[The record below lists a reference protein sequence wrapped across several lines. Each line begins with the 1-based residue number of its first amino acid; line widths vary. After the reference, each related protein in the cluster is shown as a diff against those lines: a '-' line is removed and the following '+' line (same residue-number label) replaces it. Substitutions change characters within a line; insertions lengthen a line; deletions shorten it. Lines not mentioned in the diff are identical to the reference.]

1 MFFKHI
7 LSLKVLIALLLFF
20 GMISLFIGV
29 ISINVKDILNLN
41 STQLEIITLT
51 RIPRLIAILLTG
63 MSLSICGL
71 IMQQLTQNKFVSP
84 TTAGTMDCAK
94 FGILIS
100 LIFFTGA
107 SFFTQAIIASI
118 FALLGSFIFIQIL
131 RKIKLKDVIFVP
143 LIGLMFGGIISAITT
158 FFAYALNYIQNIQG
172 WLQGSMANVMQG
184 NYELL
189 YISLPLF
196 ILAYFLAHKITIV
209 GMGEDIAL
217 NLGISYNGILFLGL
231 MIVSIIT
238 SLVIVSVGIIPFL
251 GLIIPN
257 LVALYLGDN
266 LRKNLIYIAL
276 CGALFLLVCDIISR
290 LVIFPFEM
298 PLSITTGVL
307 GSLIFIFLLLKG
319 KFMRKKMLIL
329 SFLTLNM
336 IGIFIFV
343 GLNGFDEY
351 ALKSRF
357 LQIAAIIIVAI
368 CIAVST
374 VIFQTLCNNKILT
387 PAIIGLDSLYMLL
400 QSALIF
406 SFGAANLSV
415 YKNDINFLITLVCMV
430 VFSLEL
436 YKILFSSDRSIY
448 LIMLLGLVFGTLF
461 STLSSFFEVLIDP
474 DEFMVIQG
482 RMFASFDNIA
492 FDVLILA
499 YIISFLSFIW
509 IFRYMKFLDPLNL
522 GKDLAINLGINYQ
535 KISKQLM
542 IIIAILTSIST
553 ALVGPITFLG
563 LLVVNITYELFKTAK
578 HSILLSACILISI
591 LALLGG
597 VFFVSRV
604 FDYNATISMVINFLG
619 GIYFIYL
626 VLKGNKL

>member
-238 SLVIVSVGIIPFL
+238 SLVIVSVGIIPFM
-251 GLIIPN
+251 
-257 LVALYLGDN
+257 A
-266 LRKNLIYIAL
+266 
-276 CGALFLLVCDIISR
+276 
-290 LVIFPFEM
+290 
-298 PLSITTGVL
+298 
-307 GSLIFIFLLLKG
+307 
-319 KFMRKKMLIL
+319 
-329 SFLTLNM
+329 
-336 IGIFIFV
+336 
-343 GLNGFDEY
+343 
-351 ALKSRF
+351 
-357 LQIAAIIIVAI
+357 
-368 CIAVST
+368 
-374 VIFQTLCNNKILT
+374 
-387 PAIIGLDSLYMLL
+387 
-400 QSALIF
+400 
-406 SFGAANLSV
+406 
-415 YKNDINFLITLVCMV
+415 
-430 VFSLEL
+430 
-436 YKILFSSDRSIY
+436 
-448 LIMLLGLVFGTLF
+448 
-461 STLSSFFEVLIDP
+461 
-474 DEFMVIQG
+474 
-482 RMFASFDNIA
+482 
-492 FDVLILA
+492 
-499 YIISFLSFIW
+499 
-509 IFRYMKFLDPLNL
+509 
-522 GKDLAINLGINYQ
+522 
-535 KISKQLM
+535 
-542 IIIAILTSIST
+542 
-553 ALVGPITFLG
+553 
-563 LLVVNITYELFKTAK
+563 
-578 HSILLSACILISI
+578 
-591 LALLGG
+591 
-597 VFFVSRV
+597 
-604 FDYNATISMVINFLG
+604 
-619 GIYFIYL
+619 
-626 VLKGNKL
+626 

>member
-1 MFFKHI
+1 
-7 LSLKVLIALLLFF
+7 
-20 GMISLFIGV
+20 
-29 ISINVKDILNLN
+29 
-41 STQLEIITLT
+41 
-51 RIPRLIAILLTG
+51 

-100 LIFFTGA
+100 LIFFAGA
-107 SFFTQAIIASI
+107 SFFTQTIIASV

-307 GSLIFIFLLLKG
+307 GSLIFIFLLLK
-319 KFMRKKMLIL
+319 RK
-329 SFLTLNM
+329 
-336 IGIFIFV
+336 V
-343 GLNGFDEY
+343 Y
-351 ALKSRF
+351 A
-357 LQIAAIIIVAI
+357 
-368 CIAVST
+368 
-374 VIFQTLCNNKILT
+374 
-387 PAIIGLDSLYMLL
+387 
-400 QSALIF
+400 
-406 SFGAANLSV
+406 
-415 YKNDINFLITLVCMV
+415 
-430 VFSLEL
+430 
-436 YKILFSSDRSIY
+436 
-448 LIMLLGLVFGTLF
+448 
-461 STLSSFFEVLIDP
+461 
-474 DEFMVIQG
+474 
-482 RMFASFDNIA
+482 
-492 FDVLILA
+492 
-499 YIISFLSFIW
+499 
-509 IFRYMKFLDPLNL
+509 
-522 GKDLAINLGINYQ
+522 
-535 KISKQLM
+535 
-542 IIIAILTSIST
+542 
-553 ALVGPITFLG
+553 
-563 LLVVNITYELFKTAK
+563 
-578 HSILLSACILISI
+578 
-591 LALLGG
+591 
-597 VFFVSRV
+597 
-604 FDYNATISMVINFLG
+604 
-619 GIYFIYL
+619 
-626 VLKGNKL
+626 

>member
-172 WLQGSMANVMQG
+172 WLQGSMANVIQG

-231 MIVSIIT
+231 M
-238 SLVIVSVGIIPFL
+238 IVSVGIIPFL

-307 GSLIFIFLLLKG
+307 GSLIFIFLLLK
-319 KFMRKKMLIL
+319 RK
-329 SFLTLNM
+329 
-336 IGIFIFV
+336 V
-343 GLNGFDEY
+343 Y
-351 ALKSRF
+351 A
-357 LQIAAIIIVAI
+357 
-368 CIAVST
+368 
-374 VIFQTLCNNKILT
+374 
-387 PAIIGLDSLYMLL
+387 
-400 QSALIF
+400 
-406 SFGAANLSV
+406 
-415 YKNDINFLITLVCMV
+415 
-430 VFSLEL
+430 
-436 YKILFSSDRSIY
+436 
-448 LIMLLGLVFGTLF
+448 
-461 STLSSFFEVLIDP
+461 
-474 DEFMVIQG
+474 
-482 RMFASFDNIA
+482 
-492 FDVLILA
+492 
-499 YIISFLSFIW
+499 
-509 IFRYMKFLDPLNL
+509 
-522 GKDLAINLGINYQ
+522 
-535 KISKQLM
+535 
-542 IIIAILTSIST
+542 
-553 ALVGPITFLG
+553 
-563 LLVVNITYELFKTAK
+563 
-578 HSILLSACILISI
+578 
-591 LALLGG
+591 
-597 VFFVSRV
+597 
-604 FDYNATISMVINFLG
+604 
-619 GIYFIYL
+619 
-626 VLKGNKL
+626 